1 MRWGID
7 FGQKNGIEIVTLE
20 VSEENRR
27 AMAFFQT
34 FGFER
39 TGRVPAL
46 VKTGSDTS
54 ILWRRFLICARH
66 EKIPKKRIRGE
77 SRDRQ
82 IGSAVFVKK
91 TSAFH
96 WVPA

>member
-1 MRWGID
+1 MLRWGID

-39 TGRVPAL
+39 TERVPAL
-46 VKTGSDTS
+46 VKIGERYIDFMATVLDLRSSREDTE
-54 ILWRRFLICARH
+54 
-66 EKIPKKRIRGE
+66 EKN
-77 SRDRQ
+77 
-82 IGSAVFVKK
+82 
-91 TSAFH
+91 
-96 WVPA
+96 